1 MRKKLILVLIALLM
15 LALPTVALADSGG
28 TPVATVADILIE
40 NAVNIAAAFF
50 VALIG
55 VFGAWLTAKLG
66 KATQLD
72 TVNRA
77 QQELIKLTQITV
89 GELKQTV
96 VEGLKAAYK
105 DGKLTKEEIAQLG
118 QLLYEKTTA
127 KLSAS
132 AMNVLTAAQVD
143 ISALITGTAEQLIS
157 GMHIRAPV
165 QSGRDARALS
175 GLLRGPGTH
184 PHQEISCGGPLAG

>member
-1 MRKKLILVLIALLM
+1 MKKKLTLVLIALLV
-15 LALPTVALADSGG
+15 LVLPIVALADTGG
-28 TPVATVADILIE
+28 GVDTTVASILIE

-50 VALIG
+50 IALIG

-77 QQELIKLTQITV
+77 QQELIKFAQITV

-96 VEGLKAAYK
+96 VDGMKAASK
-105 DGKLTKEEIAQLG
+105 DGKLTKDEIAQLG
-118 QLLYEKTTA
+118 QLLFEKTTA

-132 AMNVLTAAQVD
+132 AMDVLTAAQVD

-157 GMHIRAPV
+157 GMK
-165 QSGRDARALS
+165 
-175 GLLRGPGTH
+175 
-184 PHQEISCGGPLAG
+184 

>member
-1 MRKKLILVLIALLM
+1 MKKKLILVLITILM
-15 LALPTVALADSGG
+15 LALPVVALADTGG
-28 TPVATVADILIE
+28 TADVTVVNILIE

-50 VALIG
+50 IALIG

-66 KATQLD
+66 KSTQLD

-77 QQELIKLTQITV
+77 QQELIKLAQITV

-96 VEGLKAAYK
+96 VDGMKAANK

-132 AMNVLTAAQVD
+132 AMDVLTAAQVD
-143 ISALITGTAEQLIS
+143 ISALITGTAEHLI
-157 GMHIRAPV
+157 GQMK
-165 QSGRDARALS
+165 
-175 GLLRGPGTH
+175 TN
-184 PHQEISCGGPLAG
+184 

>member
-1 MRKKLILVLIALLM
+1 MKKKLILVLVALLM
-15 LALPTVALADSGG
+15 LALPVAALADTGG
-28 TPVATVADILIE
+28 TANATDILIE

-50 VALIG
+50 IALIG

-77 QQELIKLTQITV
+77 QQELIKLAQITV

-96 VEGLKAAYK
+96 VDGMKAAHA

-118 QLLYEKTTA
+118 QLLFEKTTA

-132 AMNVLTAAQVD
+132 AMDVLTAAQVD
-143 ISALITGTAEQLIS
+143 ISALITGTAEHLIA
-157 GMHIRAPV
+157 GMK
-165 QSGRDARALS
+165 
-175 GLLRGPGTH
+175 
-184 PHQEISCGGPLAG
+184 

>member
-1 MRKKLILVLIALLM
+1 MKKKLILVLIALLM
-15 LALPTVALADSGG
+15 LALPVVALADTGG
-28 TPVATVADILIE
+28 TADGTVVNILIE
-40 NAVNIAAAFF
+40 NAVNIATAFF
-50 VALIG
+50 IALIG

-77 QQELIKLTQITV
+77 QQELIKLAQITV

-96 VEGLKAAYK
+96 VDGMKAASK
-105 DGKLTKEEIAQLG
+105 DGKLTKDEIAALG

-127 KLSAS
+127 KLSDS

-143 ISALITGTAEQLIS
+143 ISALITGTAEQLI
-157 GMHIRAPV
+157 GQMKAD
-165 QSGRDARALS
+165 QG
-175 GLLRGPGTH
+175 
-184 PHQEISCGGPLAG
+184 

>member
-1 MRKKLILVLIALLM
+1 MKKKLILVLVAFLM
-15 LALPTVALADSGG
+15 LAIPAAALADTGG
-28 TPVATVADILIE
+28 SVDATVANILIE
-40 NAVNIAAAFF
+40 NAVNITAAFF
-50 VALIG
+50 IALIG

-77 QQELIKLTQITV
+77 QQELIKLAQITV

-96 VEGLKAAYK
+96 VDSMKAAHK

-132 AMNVLTAAQVD
+132 AMDVLTAAQVD
-143 ISALITGTAEQLIS
+143 VSALITGTAEQLIA
-157 GMHIRAPV
+157 GMK
-165 QSGRDARALS
+165 
-175 GLLRGPGTH
+175 
-184 PHQEISCGGPLAG
+184 

>member
-1 MRKKLILVLIALLM
+1 MKKKLILVLVAFLM
-15 LALPTVALADSGG
+15 LAIPAAALADTGG
-28 TPVATVADILIE
+28 SVDATVANILIE

-50 VALIG
+50 IALIG

-77 QQELIKLTQITV
+77 QQELIKLAQITV

-96 VEGLKAAYK
+96 VDGMKAAHT

-118 QLLYEKTTA
+118 QLLFEKTTA

-132 AMNVLTAAQVD
+132 ALNVLAAAQVD
-143 ISALITGTAEQLIS
+143 ISALITGTAEHLI
-157 GMHIRAPV
+157 GQMK
-165 QSGRDARALS
+165 
-175 GLLRGPGTH
+175 
-184 PHQEISCGGPLAG
+184 

>member
-1 MRKKLILVLIALLM
+1 MKKKLILVLIALLM
-15 LALPTVALADSGG
+15 LALPTVALADTGG
-28 TPVATVADILIE
+28 TVNATDILIE

-50 VALIG
+50 IALIG

-77 QQELIKLTQITV
+77 QQELIKLAQITV

-96 VEGLKAAYK
+96 VDGMKAASK
-105 DGKLTKEEIAQLG
+105 DGKLSKEEIAQLG
-118 QLLYEKTTA
+118 QMLFEKTTA

-132 AMNVLTAAQVD
+132 AMDVLTAAQVD
-143 ISALITGTAEQLIS
+143 ISALITGTAEHLI
-157 GMHIRAPV
+157 GQMKE
-165 QSGRDARALS
+165 D
-175 GLLRGPGTH
+175 
-184 PHQEISCGGPLAG
+184 

>member
-1 MRKKLILVLIALLM
+1 MKKKLILVLIALLM
-15 LALPTVALADSGG
+15 LALPAAALADTGG
-28 TPVATVADILIE
+28 NADPTVANILIE
-40 NAVNIAAAFF
+40 NAVNIATAFF
-50 VALIG
+50 IALIG

-77 QQELIKLTQITV
+77 QQELIKLAQITV

-96 VEGLKAAYK
+96 VDGMKSAHK
-105 DGKLTKEEIAQLG
+105 DGKLTNVEIAQLG

-132 AMNVLTAAQVD
+132 AMDVLTAAQVD
-143 ISALITGTAEQLIS
+143 ISALITGAAEHLIS
-157 GMHIRAPV
+157 SMK
-165 QSGRDARALS
+165 
-175 GLLRGPGTH
+175 
-184 PHQEISCGGPLAG
+184 

>member
-1 MRKKLILVLIALLM
+1 MKKKLILVLIALLM
-15 LALPTVALADSGG
+15 LALPVAALADTGG
-28 TPVATVADILIE
+28 SANALDILIE

-50 VALIG
+50 IALIG
-55 VFGAWLTAKLG
+55 VVGAWLTAKLG

-77 QQELIKLTQITV
+77 QQELIKLAQITV

-96 VEGLKAAYK
+96 VDGMKAAHT

-118 QLLYEKTTA
+118 QLLFEKTAA

-132 AMNVLTAAQVD
+132 AMDVLTAAQVD
-143 ISALITGTAEQLIS
+143 ISALITGTAEHLI
-157 GMHIRAPV
+157 GQMKE
-165 QSGRDARALS
+165 D
-175 GLLRGPGTH
+175 
-184 PHQEISCGGPLAG
+184 

>member
-1 MRKKLILVLIALLM
+1 MKKKMILVLVAFLM
-15 LALPTVALADSGG
+15 LALPVVALADTGG
-28 TPVATVADILIE
+28 TADGTVVNILIE

-50 VALIG
+50 IALIG

-77 QQELIKLTQITV
+77 QQELIKLAQITV

-96 VEGLKAAYK
+96 VDGMKAAHT
-105 DGKLTKEEIAQLG
+105 DGKLTKEEIVQLG
-118 QLLYEKTTA
+118 QLLFEKTAA

-132 AMNVLTAAQVD
+132 AMDVLTAAQVD
-143 ISALITGTAEQLIS
+143 ISALITGTAEHLI
-157 GMHIRAPV
+157 GQMKA
-165 QSGRDARALS
+165 D
-175 GLLRGPGTH
+175 
-184 PHQEISCGGPLAG
+184 

>member
-1 MRKKLILVLIALLM
+1 MKNKLILVLIALLM
-15 LALPTVALADSGG
+15 LTLPVVALADTGG
-28 TPVATVADILIE
+28 TADATVANILIE

-50 VALIG
+50 FALIG
-55 VFGAWLTAKLG
+55 VLGAWLTAKLG

-77 QQELIKLTQITV
+77 QQELIKLAQITV

-96 VEGLKAAYK
+96 VDGMKAAHK
-105 DGKLTKEEIAQLG
+105 DEKLTKEEVVQLG

-132 AMNVLTAAQVD
+132 AMDVLTAAQVD
-143 ISALITGTAEQLIS
+143 ISALITGTAEHLIAT
-157 GMHIRAPV
+157 MK
-165 QSGRDARALS
+165 
-175 GLLRGPGTH
+175 
-184 PHQEISCGGPLAG
+184 

>member
-1 MRKKLILVLIALLM
+1 MKKKLILVLLALLM
-15 LALPTVALADSGG
+15 LALPVVALADTGG
-28 TPVATVADILIE
+28 TAGISVADILIE

-50 VALIG
+50 IALIG

-66 KATQLD
+66 KSTQLD

-77 QQELIKLTQITV
+77 QQELIKLAQITV

-96 VEGLKAAYK
+96 VDGMKAANK

-132 AMNVLTAAQVD
+132 AMDVLTAAQVD
-143 ISALITGTAEQLIS
+143 ISALITGTAEHLI
-157 GMHIRAPV
+157 GQMK
-165 QSGRDARALS
+165 
-175 GLLRGPGTH
+175 
-184 PHQEISCGGPLAG
+184 

>member
-1 MRKKLILVLIALLM
+1 MKKKLILILITLLM

-28 TPVATVADILIE
+28 TAEATVIEILIE

-72 TVNRA
+72 TVNHA
-77 QQELIKLTQITV
+77 QQELIKLAQITV

-96 VEGLKAAYK
+96 VDGMKAAHK
-105 DGKLTKEEIAQLG
+105 DGKLTKEEITQLG

-132 AMNVLTAAQVD
+132 AMDVLTAAQVD

-157 GMHIRAPV
+157 GMK
-165 QSGRDARALS
+165 
-175 GLLRGPGTH
+175 
-184 PHQEISCGGPLAG
+184 

>member
-15 LALPTVALADSGG
+15 LTLPVAALADTGG
-28 TPVATVADILIE
+28 TANATDILIE

-50 VALIG
+50 IALIG
-55 VFGAWLTAKLG
+55 VVGAWLTTKLG

-72 TVNRA
+72 AVNRA
-77 QQELIKLTQITV
+77 QQELIKLAQITV

-96 VEGLKAAYK
+96 VDGMKAAHK

-118 QLLYEKTTA
+118 QLLYAKTAA

-132 AMNVLTAAQVD
+132 AMDVLTAAQVD
-143 ISALITGTAEQLIS
+143 ISALITGTAEHLI
-157 GMHIRAPV
+157 GQMKGA
-165 QSGRDARALS
+165 
-175 GLLRGPGTH
+175 
-184 PHQEISCGGPLAG
+184 

>member
-1 MRKKLILVLIALLM
+1 MKKKLILVLIALLM
-15 LALPTVALADSGG
+15 FALPVVALADTGG
-28 TPVATVADILIE
+28 TVNATDILIE

-50 VALIG
+50 IALIG

-72 TVNRA
+72 TVNHA
-77 QQELIKLTQITV
+77 QQELIKLAQITV

-96 VEGLKAAYK
+96 VDGMKAAHT

-118 QLLYEKTTA
+118 QLLYDKTTA

-132 AMNVLTAAQVD
+132 AMDVLTAAQVD
-143 ISALITGTAEQLIS
+143 ISALITGTAEHLI
-157 GMHIRAPV
+157 GQMKA
-165 QSGRDARALS
+165 A
-175 GLLRGPGTH
+175 
-184 PHQEISCGGPLAG
+184 

>member
-1 MRKKLILVLIALLM
+1 MKKKLILVLIALLL
-15 LALPTVALADSGG
+15 LALPAVVLADTGG
-28 TPVATVADILIE
+28 TTDATVANILIE

-50 VALIG
+50 IALVG

-66 KATQLD
+66 KATQLG

-77 QQELIKLTQITV
+77 QQELIKLAQITV

-96 VEGLKAAYK
+96 VDGMKAAHT
-105 DGKLTKEEIAQLG
+105 DGKLTKEEISQLG

-132 AMNVLTAAQVD
+132 AMDVLTAAQVD
-143 ISALITGTAEQLIS
+143 ISALITGTAEHLI
-157 GMHIRAPV
+157 GQMKE
-165 QSGRDARALS
+165 D
-175 GLLRGPGTH
+175 
-184 PHQEISCGGPLAG
+184 